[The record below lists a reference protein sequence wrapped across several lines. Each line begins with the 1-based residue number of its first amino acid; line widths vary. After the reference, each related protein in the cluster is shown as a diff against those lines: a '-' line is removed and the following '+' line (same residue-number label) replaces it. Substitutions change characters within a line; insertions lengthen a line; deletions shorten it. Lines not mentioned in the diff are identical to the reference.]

1 MATWS
6 RQQLSGSSN
15 GLPIPINATSS
26 PGTTI
31 HAVPTATTT
40 KDAVYVW
47 LFNMATMQSQVTLEM
62 FGTGSNF
69 QMTQTI
75 PSQDGA
81 YAVLPGVA
89 LNGGTATGST
99 TGNTLN
105 IFATASN
112 RIAAF
117 GYVDRAT

>member
-15 GLPIPINATSS
+15 GLPIPINASSS

-31 HAVPTATTT
+31 HGVSTATTT

-47 LFNMATMQSQVTLEM
+47 AFNMATTQSQVTAEM
-62 FGTGSNF
+62 FGTASNF
-69 QMTQTI
+69 AMTQI
-75 PSQDGA
+75 LPALSGA
-81 YAVLPGVA
+81 YAIVPGDA
-89 LNGGTATGST
+89 LTGGTATGSSS
-99 TGNTLN
+99 GNTLT

-112 RIAAF
+112 RVSVF

>member
-31 HAVPTATTT
+31 HALSTATTS

-47 LFNMATMQSQVTLEM
+47 VWNLATTQSQVTHEM
-62 FGTGSNF
+62 FTTGSNF
-69 QMTQTI
+69 QMVQTI
-75 PSQDGA
+75 PAQDGA
-81 YAVLPGVA
+81 YAMIPGIP
-89 LNGGTATGST
+89 LTGSTATGST
-99 TGNTLN
+99 TSNTLY